1 MRRAWIGSTVRLG
14 GRSPHRPPVRNLLV
28 LLLLLALPAVVYA
41 KQITLAWDANSE
53 PYLEGYKV
61 YYKTGSSGNRVLSNY
76 DGAGLTF
83 VGEPYSG
90 QPADSGFAI
99 RLQDLPDPTVDPVT
113 CTLDGLSDTD
123 EYYFVVTAY
132 ADAGRLESDASNEAS
147 TAARATASGGGGGG
161 GGGCLITTA
170 EDGGG
175 IRVSPLLALLG
186 VSACIVLAVVVAGR
200 PVRRKNR
207 GRRREDRRQ
216 RAAGREHGA

>member
-1 MRRAWIGSTVRLG
+1 
-14 GRSPHRPPVRNLLV
+14 LV

-161 GGGCLITTA
+161 GGGGCLITTA